1 MQTLATVP
9 DETLRLKAS
18 YTLDDDL
25 SARLICAS
33 TFAECCANISYF
45 TLNIC
50 SEENQMSDTASAP
63 GLDNVLSL
71 GMEGPAVDAL
81 QDQMIKYGYL
91 TPEEKAT
98 KPGRFGPRT
107 EGAVKNLQ
115 RNNELNVNGTFDVP
129 TQAAIQQLNDGVR
142 RGSKGGVVLPMQRRL
157 VKAGKL
163 TQQLLDTGPGT
174 FGQNTEDALKAFQQ
188 DNSLEPDGVLTD
200 VTYRNLYRIEVQQPI
215 TGDSVHVNTILPDG
229 GVGFKTF
236 LREPGGATQF
246 GTEKGINQLIE
257 LARAW
262 NEIHPEVDVQY
273 GHISRKGGIP
283 FFSSVNP
290 GKLAHQSHRDGRTVD
305 IRQIRKDNAMA
316 GTDIDSSSYDQ
327 ARTRELVL
335 LIRAR
340 FPGVRILN
348 NDDDFI
354 AERLTQFFKGH
365 RDHLHV
371 FLPA

>member
-1 MQTLATVP
+1 
-9 DETLRLKAS
+9 
-18 YTLDDDL
+18 
-25 SARLICAS
+25 
-33 TFAECCANISYF
+33 
-45 TLNIC
+45 
-50 SEENQMSDTASAP
+50 MSDTTSAT
-63 GLDNVLSL
+63 GLDNVLRQ

-107 EGAVKNLQ
+107 EGAVKNFQ
-115 RNNELNVNGTFDVP
+115 RHNELNANATFDAP

-142 RGSKGGVVLPMQRRL
+142 RGSKGGVVLPMQKRL

-163 TQQLLDTGPGT
+163 TQQLLDTGSGT

-188 DNSLEPDGVLTD
+188 ENSLEPDGVLTD
-200 VTYRNLYRIEVQQPI
+200 VTYRNLYRIEIQEPI
-215 TGDSVHVNTILPDG
+215 TGDSVHVNKILPDG
-229 GVGFKTF
+229 GQGFKTF

-246 GTEKGINQLIE
+246 GTEKAINQLIE

-262 NEIHPEVDVQY
+262 SAIHPEVDVQY
-273 GHISRKGGIP
+273 GHISREGGIP

-290 GKLAHQSHRDGRTVD
+290 GKLAHQTHRDGRTVD

-316 GTDIDSSSYDQ
+316 PTDIFSKTTYDQ

-340 FPGVRILN
+340 HPGVKILN

-354 AERLTQFFKGH
+354 AEGITRFFKKH
-365 RDHLHV
+365 HDHLHV
-371 FLPA
+371 VLPA